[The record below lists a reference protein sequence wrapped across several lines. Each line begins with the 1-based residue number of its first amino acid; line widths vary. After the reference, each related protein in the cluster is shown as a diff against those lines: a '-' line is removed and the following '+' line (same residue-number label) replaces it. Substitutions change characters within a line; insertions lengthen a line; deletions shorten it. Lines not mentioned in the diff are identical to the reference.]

1 VTTSL
6 QLRRTLSHPPERVWR
21 AFTDPTALAA
31 WFWPTRFATKTEID
45 LRVGGRYRIDAP
57 GVGMAVSGVYLQIEP
72 PARLAF
78 TWRWDTDSEETVV
91 HVDFV
96 PTETGTELVI
106 THERFAGDS
115 DRDNHAQG
123 WEDCLDRLPGWL
135 SAHT

>member
-21 AFTDPTALAA
+21 AFTDPTALGA
-31 WFWPTRFATKTEID
+31 WFWPTRFATKAEID

-57 GVGMAVSGVYLQIEP
+57 DVGMAVSGVYLRIEP

-91 HVDFV
+91 SVDLV
-96 PTETGTELVI
+96 PTETGTELMI

-115 DRDNHAQG
+115 DRDDHAQG

-135 SAHT
+135 TASA

>member
-1 VTTSL
+1 MTTSL
-6 QLRRTLSHPPERVWR
+6 RLRRTLSHPPERVWR

-31 WFWPTRFATKTEID
+31 WFWPTRFATKVEID
-45 LRVGGRYRIDAP
+45 LRVGGGYRIDAP
-57 GVGMAVSGVYLQIEP
+57 GVGMAVSGVYLQIDP

-78 TWRWDTDSEETVV
+78 TWRWDSDSEETVV
-91 HVDFV
+91 NVAFV

-106 THERFAGDS
+106 THERFAGDG
-115 DRDNHAQG
+115 DRDNHAEG

>member
-1 VTTSL
+1 MTTSL

-31 WFWPTRFATKTEID
+31 WFWPTRFATKAEID

-57 GVGMAVSGVYLQIEP
+57 GVGMAVSGVYLQIDP

-78 TWRWDTDSEETVV
+78 TWRWDSDSEETVV
-91 HVDFV
+91 NVDLV
-96 PTETGTELVI
+96 PTEAETELVI
-106 THERFAGDS
+106 THDRFAGDS

>member
-1 VTTSL
+1 MTTSL
-6 QLRRTLSHPPERVWR
+6 HLRRTLSHPPERVWR
-21 AFTDPTALAA
+21 AFTDPTVLAA
-31 WFWPTRFATKTEID
+31 WFWPTRFVTKAEID
-45 LRVGGRYRIDAP
+45 LRVGGHYRIDAP

-78 TWRWDTDSEETVV
+78 TWRWDSDSEETVV
-91 HVDFV
+91 NVAFV

-106 THERFAGDS
+106 THERFAGDG